1 MSGINRLHQLKIS
14 RRTMLQ
20 LTAGAAGVG
29 LLNACAPPATQT
41 GGAGGAASAPATT
54 LVDSVVPKAASGLL
68 SGEVV
73 VGIQGGPEAD
83 AHIRLAPRF
92 AELTGNTLTVRV
104 EDVGRDVW
112 SSQWLTNFQS
122 QSDAWDA
129 VNIQNGPFKLAGPAG
144 FLLPLADFIDNPELL
159 NKEQF
164 DLADW
169 PEALLNLFTIDGQLY
184 EFPQEA
190 STLMFYY
197 RSDLLEKWGI
207 EPPGAQGYSWDQLI
221 ENCRLAKD
229 KIAEEGI
236 EETYPLLFG
245 TKRTHS
251 SIHFQQI
258 AWSYGAD
265 LFVDGKVPNFNSP
278 EAVAALADEV
288 SWVLDEGLVTPGMV
302 GYEYPEVLTAY
313 QQGKAVFALQWNAAA
328 PDILNPEK
336 SPATAANTTF
346 SVFPW
351 QADKGPEQLRL
362 WPSVWSM
369 GVSAF
374 SKRPEEAFEYIAW
387 FTSKDV
393 ARDYVMNG
401 GGSSGRASLLN
412 DPEILAANPQY
423 AAMGEGFKVYHA
435 MPDLVSYDFINT
447 DILPA
452 HLQAVWQGEKSAQE
466 ALDAATEE
474 AKQYLADKG
483 EI

>member
-1 MSGINRLHQLKIS
+1 M
-14 RRTMLQ
+14 T
-20 LTAGAAGVG
+20 
-29 LLNACAPPATQT
+29 
-41 GGAGGAASAPATT
+41 
-54 LVDSVVPKAASGLL
+54 SVVPRAAGGGM

-83 AHIRLAPRF
+83 AHIRNVPRF
-92 AELTGNTLTVRV
+92 AEMTGNTLTVRV

-112 SSQWLTNFQS
+112 SSRWLTNFQS
-122 QSDAWDA
+122 QSDEWDA

-144 FLLPLADFIDNPELL
+144 FLLPLNDYMDNPELF
-159 NKEQF
+159 NEERF
-164 DLADW
+164 NLADW
-169 PEALLNLFTIDGQLY
+169 PQALLDLFTIDGKLY

-197 RSDLLEKWGI
+197 RTDLLEKYGI
-207 EPPGAQGYSWDQLI
+207 EPPGPQGYSWDELI
-221 ENCRLAKD
+221 ANSR
-229 KIAEEGI
+229 IAQKGI
-236 EETYPLLFG
+236 ADDGLEDTYPLLFG
-245 TKRTHS
+245 TKRTHA

-265 LFVDGKVPNFNSP
+265 LFVDGKMPNFNTP
-278 EAVAALADEV
+278 EAIAALEDEV
-288 SWVLDEGLVTPGMV
+288 GWVLQDKLVTPGMV

-336 SPATAANTTF
+336 SPESAGKTAF

-351 QADKGPEQLRL
+351 QVDKGPEALRL

-374 SKRPEEAFEYIAW
+374 SKRPEEAFEYITW

-401 GGSSGRASLLN
+401 GGSSGRQSLLT
-412 DPEILAANPQY
+412 DPEILASNPQF

-452 HLQAVWQGEKSAQE
+452 HLQAVWQGEKSAKE
-466 ALDAATEE
+466 GLDDATEE
-474 AKQYLADKG
+474 AKQYLSDKG

>member
-1 MSGINRLHQLKIS
+1 MFRRPYWQQKKIT

-20 LTAGAAGVG
+20 LTAGAAGAS
-29 LLNACAPPATQT
+29 LLSACVPTAQTSAPSS
-41 GGAGGAASAPATT
+41 ASAPVAAA
-54 LVDSVVPKAASGLL
+54 VDSVVPKAASGGL

-73 VGIQGGPEAD
+73 VGIMAGPEAD
-83 AHIRLAPRF
+83 AHIRLAPQF
-92 AELTGNTLTVRV
+92 GEMSGGKLTSRV

-112 SSQWLTNFQS
+112 SSRWLTNFQS
-122 QSDAWDA
+122 QSNEWDA

-144 FLLPLADFIDNPELL
+144 FLLPLNDYIDNPELL
-159 NKEQF
+159 NKERF
-164 DLADW
+164 NLADW
-169 PEALLNLFTIDGQLY
+169 PQALLDLFTIDGKLY

-197 RSDLLEKWGI
+197 RTDLLEKYGI
-207 EPPGAQGYSWDQLI
+207 EPPGPQGYSWDELI
-221 ENCRLAKD
+221 ANCRIAKE
-229 KIAEEGI
+229 KIAADGL

-265 LFVDGKVPNFNSP
+265 LFVDGKMPNFNSP
-278 EAVAALADEV
+278 EAIAALEAEV
-288 SWVLDEGLVTPGMV
+288 SWVRDEGLVTPGMV

-336 SPATAANTTF
+336 SPASAGKTAF

-351 QADKGPEQLRL
+351 QVDKGPEQLRL

-374 SKRPEEAFEYIAW
+374 SSRPEEAFEYIAW
-387 FTSKDV
+387 FTSKEV

-401 GGSSGRASLLN
+401 GGSSGRQSLLT
-412 DPEILAANPQY
+412 DPEILASNPQFG
-423 AAMGEGFKVYHA
+423 AMGEGFKVYHA

-452 HLQAVWQGEKSAQE
+452 HLQAVWQGEVSAKE
-466 ALDAATEE
+466 GLDAATEE
-474 AKQYLADKG
+474 AKQYLSDKG

>member
-1 MSGINRLHQLKIS
+1 MARVQNWHQRNLT

-20 LTAGAAGVG
+20 LMAGATGVG
-29 LLNACAPPATQT
+29 ALSACVGAPAPQASSSS
-41 GGAGGAASAPATT
+41 GASAAA
-54 LVDSVVPKAASGLL
+54 LDMNSVVPKAAGGGM

-73 VGIQGGPEAD
+73 VGIMGGPEAD

-92 AELTGNTLTVRV
+92 AETTKNSLTVRV

-112 SSQWLTNFQS
+112 SSRWLTNFQS
-122 QSDAWDA
+122 KSDEWDA

-144 FLLPLADFIDNPELL
+144 FLMPLNDYMDNPELL
-159 NKEQF
+159 NKELF
-164 DLADW
+164 NLADW
-169 PEALLNLFTIDGQLY
+169 PQALLDLFTIDGKLY

-197 RSDLLEKWGI
+197 RTDLLEKYGI
-207 EPPGAQGYSWDQLI
+207 EAPGPQGYSWDELI
-221 ENCRLAKD
+221 ANCRIAKE
-229 KIAEEGI
+229 KIAADGLAD
-236 EETYPLLFG
+236 TYPLLFG
-245 TKRTHS
+245 TKRTHA

-265 LFVDGKVPNFNSP
+265 LFVDGKMPNFNSP
-278 EAVAALADEV
+278 EAIAALEDEV
-288 SWVLDEGLVTPGMV
+288 SWVQDEGLVTPGMV

-336 SPATAANTTF
+336 SPESAGKTAF

-351 QADKGPEQLRL
+351 QKDKGPEQLRL

-374 SKRPEEAFEYIAW
+374 SKRPEEAFEYVAW

-393 ARDYVMNG
+393 ARDYVMKG
-401 GGSSGRASLLN
+401 GGSSGRQSLLT
-412 DPEILAANPQY
+412 DPEILKANPQF

-435 MPDLVSYDFINT
+435 MPNLVSYDFINT

-452 HLQAVWQGEKSAQE
+452 HLQAVWQGEKSAKE

-474 AKQYLADKG
+474 AKQYLTDKG